1 VGGARPGQAPRAGC
15 RWLTGPRRDRPSLGV
30 GAGQATAERVRR
42 DRKRASNAS
51 AHMPIDKDAP
61 LEEVERLAPRFP
73 CSGSCREATRE
84 PAPSL
89 RPAREHIRPNPHL
102 TTTASTIRT
111 EGRHMDLETFLVS
124 LYVVVDEWWK
134 RHPLR
139 PLQRLG
145 RPPALTEA
153 EVLTLAILAQWPR
166 FRSERDFHRFA
177 QAHLRPYF
185 PSLVGQSH
193 RSAAH
198 APSNQNCDP
207 CSGTWPSRSPTARR
221 STG

>member
-1 VGGARPGQAPRAGC
+1 
-15 RWLTGPRRDRPSLGV
+15 
-30 GAGQATAERVRR
+30 
-42 DRKRASNAS
+42 
-51 AHMPIDKDAP
+51 
-61 LEEVERLAPRFP
+61 
-73 CSGSCREATRE
+73 
-84 PAPSL
+84 
-89 RPAREHIRPNPHL
+89 
-102 TTTASTIRT
+102 
-111 EGRHMDLETFLVS
+111 MDLETFLVS

-134 RHPLR
+134 RHHPR

-153 EVLTLAILAQWPR
+153 EVLTLTILAQWPR
-166 FRSERDFHRFA
+166 FRSERLPQVCPGA
-177 QAHLRPYF
+177 PAPYF

-207 CSGTWPSRSPTARR
+207 CSGTWPPRSPTARR